1 MTLLTIINDVQKRL
15 GIVVS
20 ATVMNDSSPAVKQLV
35 AMAQVEGKDL
45 AQRHPWSAL
54 QTRKAWTAVAT
65 EDQGALSTVASDMSI
80 KHIRYMTAWNST
92 TKQQINGPLTGSQW
106 AELKGRGMT
115 PTWPAWR
122 IYGSH
127 FYIIPAPTVADAV
140 QFEYV
145 SKNWCQ
151 SSGGT
156 GQTAWAAD
164 TDTGILDEDIM
175 QLGII
180 WRYRAD
186 LGFDYAEAYADYER
200 RVNALMNADAGKP
213 PIYLSGPSGGDGI
226 FTSNYITR
234 VF

>member
-145 SKNWCQ
+145 SKNCASRPVVRDRRHGRRIRIPAFWMRTSCSLA
-151 SSGGT
+151 SSG
-156 GQTAWAAD
+156 
-164 TDTGILDEDIM
+164 DTGLTSGSTTPRHTPIM
-175 QLGII
+175 SAG
-180 WRYRAD
+180 
-186 LGFDYAEAYADYER
+186 
-200 RVNALMNADAGKP
+200 LM
-213 PIYLSGPSGGDGI
+213 
-226 FTSNYITR
+226 R
-234 VF
+234 